1 MSLRRCDVSS
11 RGLPTRSQ
19 DIAAKRHSS
28 VMPVRSVQTAA
39 GKTAKPFR
47 PQISKSQPTNG
58 DAVFD
63 AKAFL
68 ARAGLGRKIFNLKK
82 GDAVFVQGDPADA
95 IFYVQAGKLR
105 VTVTSANGKEAT
117 ITLVGA
123 GEFLGENC
131 MVSAHPLR
139 LATATA
145 MTDSALLRISK
156 AEMTRVLHQEPELS
170 EMFVSFLLAR
180 NARIQ
185 ADLVDQLFNS
195 SEKRL
200 ARILLLLAQFGKES
214 KPETVVPKISQE
226 LLAEMIGTTR
236 SRVSFFMNRFRKLG
250 FIEYNGEIRV
260 HNTLLNIFLQE

>member
-1 MSLRRCDVSS
+1 MSA
-11 RGLPTRSQ
+11 RGMPNTSQ
-19 DIAAKRHSS
+19 ARPAQRVLS
-28 VMPVRSVQTAA
+28 VDSVRS
-39 GKTAKPFR
+39 AKPATR
-47 PQISKSQPTNG
+47 KSTQAYRLPMPKPQPANG
-58 DAVFD
+58 DTVFD

-68 ARAGLGRKIFNLKK
+68 ARAGLGRQILNL
-82 GDAVFVQGDPADA
+82 GRNQTAFVQGDPADA
-95 IFYVQAGKLR
+95 IFYVQKGRLR

-117 ITLVGA
+117 ITLVGP

-131 MVSAHPLR
+131 MVSAHPLH
-139 LATATA
+139 LSTATA
-145 MTDSALLRISK
+145 MVDCALLRISK
-156 AEMTRVLHQEPELS
+156 TEMTRVLHQEPELS

-214 KPETVVPKISQE
+214 KPDIVVPKISQE
-226 LLAEMIGTTR
+226 ILAEMIGTTR

-250 FIEYNGEIRV
+250 FVEYNGR
-260 HNTLLNIFLQE
+260 N